1 MASVIVR
8 CFGRCKKEMPESE
21 AVFADKNGNLS
32 YLGYPWCVDCLPEQ
46 DEEGKSYSDRANRI
60 ERRNSKR
67 KS

>member
-1 MASVIVR
+1 
-8 CFGRCKKEMPESE
+8 MPESE